1 MYTSTS
7 RYMFVYTYAYLYF
20 EEETRMSFTA
30 AFQAFYIEN
39 SSRSDFKEKPRQ
51 AQKREIKTKK
61 FLLYRV
67 PPSKERHITG
77 LWSIYAK
84 DGPSSKQSIF

>member
-1 MYTSTS
+1 MYTS

-51 AQKREIKTKK
+51 AQKREIKRKS
-61 FLLYRV
+61 FFCIES
-67 PPSKERHITG
+67 PPQTLRGEAHNSD
-77 LWSIYAK
+77 L
-84 DGPSSKQSIF
+84 

>member
-1 MYTSTS
+1 
-7 RYMFVYTYAYLYF
+7 
-20 EEETRMSFTA
+20 MSFTA

-67 PPSKERHITG
+67 APSDPQRR
-77 LWSIYAK
+77 
-84 DGPSSKQSIF
+84 GP

>member
-1 MYTSTS
+1 
-7 RYMFVYTYAYLYF
+7 
-20 EEETRMSFTA
+20 MSFTA

-77 LWSIYAK
+77 L
-84 DGPSSKQSIF
+84 

>member
-7 RYMFVYTYAYLYF
+7 TSTYMFVYTYAYLYF

-67 PPSKERHITG
+67 APSDPQRRG
-77 LWSIYAK
+77 L
-84 DGPSSKQSIF
+84 